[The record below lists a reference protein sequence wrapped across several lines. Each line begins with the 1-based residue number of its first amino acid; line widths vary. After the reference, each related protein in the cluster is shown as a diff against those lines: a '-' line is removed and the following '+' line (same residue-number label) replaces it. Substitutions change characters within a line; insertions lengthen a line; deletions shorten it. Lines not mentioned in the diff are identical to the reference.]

1 MCMPNK
7 YLRALLLSTTI
18 ILLFAWTASPALN
31 IYNLQLSGVLVLLYF
46 ASKYLFRSVRQSFF
60 ANTLVLISIVL
71 LFIFSSGGI
80 TSPLF
85 FILDFLIF
93 SVALLMAPYQA
104 VVASVVLVSVF
115 LFQNYQ
121 DLTTPMII
129 NLLSLTLITPLAIV
143 FSKSYLQNLQSQ
155 GKISLLK
162 EAIKDEQTDSLLW
175 ITTTARPSLAT
186 VLNSLTDMVIYLNAK
201 GQALL
206 VPKQFVEKLRTI
218 QKDLVSLYASAGTL
232 EKSIEESSDKMEL

>member
-1 MCMPNK
+1 
-7 YLRALLLSTTI
+7 
-18 ILLFAWTASPALN
+18 
-31 IYNLQLSGVLVLLYF
+31 
-46 ASKYLFRSVRQSFF
+46 
-60 ANTLVLISIVL
+60 
-71 LFIFSSGGI
+71 
-80 TSPLF
+80 
-85 FILDFLIF
+85 
-93 SVALLMAPYQA
+93 

>member
-1 MCMPNK
+1 MPNK